1 MLYKNDTYKTIVG
14 NVLILYNV
22 GSILVTTFINYQS
35 NSMRIKIYLAR
46 GSQNM
51 YLLYVD
57 LFLHVVFI
65 FHFFVRPLENKKEFK
80 VKMGRIKFL
89 NTNPVWADILR
100 DADHF

>member
-51 YLLYVD
+51 YIIWR
-57 LFLHVVFI
+57 FI
-65 FHFFVRPLENKKEFK
+65 SSCCVHLPFFVRPLENKKEFK

>member
-1 MLYKNDTYKTIVG
+1 MNCLNI
-14 NVLILYNV
+14 ILYNV
-22 GSILVTTFINYQS
+22 GSILVTAFINYQS
-35 NSMRIKIYLAR
+35 NSMRVKIYLAR

-51 YLLYVD
+51 YIIWR
-57 LFLHVVFI
+57 FI
-65 FHFFVRPLENKKEFK
+65 SSCCVHLPFFVRPLENKKEFK